1 MSKISVIV
9 PVYKVEKYIN
19 RCINSILKQSFDDFE
34 LLLVDDGSPDNCGEI
49 CDQYQKNDKRVRVFH
64 QKNQG
69 QSAARNTALNW
80 LFKESDSEWITFID
94 SDDWVHKDY
103 LKILYEGA
111 IECDA
116 DICQCRMIET
126 EITLA
131 DDKLGESEC
140 EKVSAES
147 ALYKEGRFEID
158 GYAWGKLY
166 KRNLFEDVR
175 FPVGMIFE
183 DFYLIPEI
191 VLKASTIA
199 ETKYKLYY
207 YFQRSDST
215 VWSRD
220 MRYIENKWVGY
231 EKLIPLFMENKEY
244 RLAEI
249 MKNAYVFW
257 TQSLMETTSDKNQRE
272 AILKKGREIIKR
284 YPEISGYPFH
294 LNHDILFS
302 FYPVAGAIYKTG
314 SKIKKLIRKDSK

>member
-9 PVYKVEKYIN
+9 PVYKVEKYID
-19 RCINSILKQSFDDFE
+19 RCINSILRQSFDDFE

-49 CDQYQKNDKRVRVFH
+49 CDLYQMNDKRIRVFH

-69 QSAARNTALNW
+69 QSVARNTALNW
-80 LFKESDSEWITFID
+80 LYNESNSEWITFID
-94 SDDWVHKDY
+94 SDDWVHTDY

-111 IECDA
+111 IACDA
-116 DICQCRMIET
+116 DICQCGMIET
-126 EITLA
+126 ETTIA
-131 DDKLGESEC
+131 DDKRYEQEC

-158 GYAWGKLY
+158 AYAWGKIY

-175 FPVGMIFE
+175 FPAGMIFE

-191 VLKASTIA
+191 VLKASAIA
-199 ETKYKLYY
+199 ETKCKLYY

-220 MRYIENKWVGY
+220 MRYIENKWTGY
-231 EKLIPLFMENKEY
+231 ERVILLFVENKEY

-257 TQSLMETTSDKNQRE
+257 TQSLMETTTDTKQRE
-272 AILKKGREIIKR
+272 TILEKGRKIIKQ

-294 LNHDILFS
+294 MNRDILFS
-302 FYPVAGAIYKTG
+302 FYPVVGSIYKTC
-314 SKIKKLIRKDSK
+314 SRIKKLLRKE